1 MHFLHTLY
9 IYIYLELL
17 RYNYA
22 YFAYGAYNAYFANIA
37 HSTDI
42 VIRKLPSYGRMS
54 RGSLFSVSSS
64 CHHHV
69 ILMSFAGGST
79 RGVWREKREMRWCE
93 LWRCKM
99 YTDARCADVRCF
111 GPPISSSAC
120 GVQGFVKGCHRTFA
134 GQGAAEVWRCLRSL
148 LAPPFGR
155 GQMQIQHRFRLS
167 WPYGLASPSLFT
179 HVF

>member
-1 MHFLHTLY
+1 MHTLHTVHTMHTLPT
-9 IYIYLELL
+9 LHTVPTLSFENF
-17 RYNYA
+17 RVTDECP
-22 YFAYGAYNAYFANIA
+22 GAVF
-37 HSTDI
+37 
-42 VIRKLPSYGRMS
+42 S
-54 RGSLFSVSSS
+54 R

>member
-1 MHFLHTLY
+1 MHTLHTVHTMHALPT
-9 IYIYLELL
+9 LHTVPTLSFE
-17 RYNYA
+17 
-22 YFAYGAYNAYFANIA
+22 YFWV
-37 HSTDI
+37 TDECPGT
-42 VIRKLPSYGRMS
+42 VFS
-54 RGSLFSVSSS
+54 R

-93 LWRCKM
+93 LWWCKM

-155 GQMQIQHRFRLS
+155 GRMQIQHRFRLS